1 MRAGQAIWLTVT
13 FLQLYLEVE
22 VKGQHLFRDGTEETH
37 AVIKMLLGLSVFLSC
52 AYYPETEGVFY
63 NFLFYC
69 KFSV

>member
-37 AVIKMLLGLSVFLSC
+37 GVIRCSLVLAFFELRLLS
-52 AYYPETEGVFY
+52 
-63 NFLFYC
+63 
-69 KFSV
+69 